1 MNDSREDG
9 WQGPLTQVATT
20 SAIPPQMIGSKH
32 WPQFAANQSQV
43 NYNMSLTFMGQMFGQ
58 MSKMSDHVMDM
69 NSKLLAQ
76 NNALVKKLL
85 QDDKKK
91 QDNDPK
97 NEDDSWLD
105 ELWDNYEYHV

>member
-1 MNDSREDG
+1 
-9 WQGPLTQVATT
+9 
-20 SAIPPQMIGSKH
+20 
-32 WPQFAANQSQV
+32 
-43 NYNMSLTFMGQMFGQ
+43 MGQMFGQ

-91 QDNDPK
+91 QDNDTK
-97 NEDDSWLD
+97 NKDDSWLD

>member
-1 MNDSREDG
+1 
-9 WQGPLTQVATT
+9 
-20 SAIPPQMIGSKH
+20 
-32 WPQFAANQSQV
+32 
-43 NYNMSLTFMGQMFGQ
+43 
-58 MSKMSDHVMDM
+58 MDM

-91 QDNDPK
+91 QDNDTK

-105 ELWDNYEYHV
+105 GYDGPLTQQNYLLDNYEYHV